1 MKKFNEFVAE
11 ATWSPNLKDPEVI
24 VYDNGMTNNMIM
36 VGMMNVSTAMKQYG
50 IDKGYTKGITQ
61 FFKDRPGLMLNP
73 QEDSGTSVVKIM
85 PKWRK
90 ERIKMVADED
100 GEAAGAKEK
109 KRRIEFQLYMGP
121 KTKLKYK

>member
-11 ATWSPNLKDPEVI
+11 ANWSPNLNDPEVI
-24 VYDNGMTNNMIM
+24 VYDNGMANRMIM
-36 VGMMNVSTAMKQYG
+36 TGMLNVSTAMKQYG
-50 IDKGYTKGITQ
+50 IDKGYTKSITQ
-61 FFKDRPGLMLNP
+61 FFKKA
-73 QEDSGTSVVKIM
+73 QEDSESRTIKVV

-90 ERIKMVADED
+90 ERIKTVADQD

-121 KTKLKYK
+121 KTKLNYK

>member
-36 VGMMNVSTAMKQYG
+36 AGMMNVSSAMKQYG

-61 FFKDRPGLMLNP
+61 FFQAA
-73 QEDSGTSVVKIM
+73 QEDSESKVVKVM

-121 KTKLKYK
+121 KTKLKYN